1 VRKLET
7 AIFFWLKKLGFL
19 IARDTKAGAPSR
31 VVMDFQGD
39 DVFNQEDV
47 DGIVKNSITS
57 VLTDAM

>member
-1 VRKLET
+1 
-7 AIFFWLKKLGFL
+7 
-19 IARDTKAGAPSR
+19 
-31 VVMDFQGD
+31 MDFQGD